1 AQFRG
6 YQQCDPYYQSKST
19 DNLPAERK
27 WFEINQRNNY
37 PMKDALID
45 MQRRLVI
52 NMADPL
58 VKYGVSFISICV
70 SEVGV
75 AKVVASWNEH
85 PIEDDTR
92 RIPNTR
98 AQLSRRV
105 SLVDIQTVPTTEEA
119 IILYEAAGGRLTRE
133 SLFGADPLRNHAH
146 LIQERERLF
155 GQTNPD
161 FHFIQSRLANG
172 DLVFFEAAITS
183 FVEITRRLA
192 MEI

>member
-1 AQFRG
+1 
-6 YQQCDPYYQSKST
+6 
-19 DNLPAERK
+19 
-27 WFEINQRNNY
+27 
-37 PMKDALID
+37 

-85 PIEDDTR
+85 PIEDDTQ